1 MRAETWR
8 SLTEDVDPFERG
20 KHLVRKKPLWQGSV
34 VEFLVL
40 ALLATG
46 LVFAEVVHG
55 GGWRWSLQGALLE
68 FARRE

>member
-1 MRAETWR
+1 M
-8 SLTEDVDPFERG
+8 
-20 KHLVRKKPLWQGSV
+20 RKKPLWQGSV